1 MNKKIKVIEL
11 LNLLAENEIEKGT
24 RIKYNGTIY
33 IVDFPNL
40 CGIYPE
46 GGTTRAEDS
55 LFAKLDICALDYY
68 VEILEDEEE
77 IDIQSIEETE
87 IKNKDGAEYYE
98 YYNGGYTESGY
109 TKNYSL
115 DDLQS
120 KKIINQLIKAVKQLD
135 KKIKKED

>member
-11 LNLLAENEIEKGT
+11 LNLLAVNEIEKGT

-77 IDIQSIEETE
+77 IDIKMFEQEWF
-87 IKNKDGAEYYE
+87 EYYE
-98 YYNGGYTESGY
+98 GIISVV
-109 TKNYSL
+109 
-115 DDLQS
+115 DVDL
-120 KKIINQLIKAVKQLD
+120 AVKMNEIVDKVNKLD
-135 KKIKKED
+135 KKINKEET

>member
-46 GGTTRAEDS
+46 GGTTRTEDS

-77 IDIQSIEETE
+77 IDIQGIEIFEQPRDLSIWSNDTLS
-87 IKNKDGAEYYE
+87 KNQR
-98 YYNGGYTESGY
+98 N
-109 TKNYSL
+109 
-115 DDLQS
+115 
-120 KKIINQLIKAVKQLD
+120 IIEKVNKLVKAVKQLD
-135 KKIKKED
+135 KKIDKEE